1 MTQGNKMKMA
11 ISEDIK
17 MYGRDPGFLS
27 FTKLLVISPG
37 FCAVILM
44 RLQRLFF
51 DCKMLIP
58 AYFVRHVLLRN
69 FGIDVQPGVSI
80 GLGLKI
86 DHPVGI
92 VIGPAVI
99 LGDRVTIMGGVSLG
113 MKNPNDFPGPRNPI
127 IGNDVTIGANSSI
140 FGSVKIQ
147 SNTLVKSHSLIFE
160 KNN

>member
-1 MTQGNKMKMA
+1 MSAAYGNAMKKA
-11 ISEDIK
+11 ISEDIR
-17 MYGRDPGFLS
+17 MYGRDPSLLN

-37 FCAVILM
+37 FSAVILM
-44 RLQRLFF
+44 RIQRLFF
-51 DCKMLIP
+51 ECKMLFP
-58 AYFVRHVLLRN
+58 AYLMRHVLLRN

-140 FGSVKIQ
+140 FGLVKIE
-147 SNTLVKSHSLIFE
+147 SSTMVKSHSLIFE
-160 KNN
+160 K